1 MTKKEIKFITKYGV
15 NISNESKN
23 KILIGREYELR
34 SIMQTLIRRE
44 KSCPMLVGYAGT
56 GKTAIV
62 QGLCNLINQNKVPNE
77 LRNYTIYSI
86 SINNLEAGTRIQGEL
101 EERVENLFS
110 EAAKYKDSIILFID
124 EIHTILNNI
133 KIANVIKTYITSAS
147 GGIKCI
153 GATTLDEYRKFIEP
167 DTALKRRFNMIFID
181 EPGINETIKIVRGV
195 KHQLENFYHI
205 NIPDKII
212 QKTASISKRYWI
224 TQNNPDLTLEILDDT
239 ASRLKFEREL
249 EPDSIAKIAK
259 QIIEL
264 KLEIEILKIEEES
277 NTRIENLT
285 KELEILENQYSDMS
299 IKWEEEKSKILQI
312 MDLQKKIANTL
323 NLIEEHKNNY
333 NLVEAGRLRYV
344 DLPKYKNELK
354 LLEDNSKF
362 EFTSLN
368 MTVKDILNTVSKKTG
383 IGIEQ
388 LSYNTSSISELRQFL
403 SKNIFGQNTAINTIC
418 SQLKRVWGGFRNMD
432 RPISVMCFVG
442 PSGVGKTRMAQL
454 LSEFLFQN
462 KDCLKIINMAQYSD
476 RHHASALFGT
486 TAGYVGY
493 KDEGILTG
501 AVRNRPY
508 QVILFKSI
516 EKAHPQIIDQIIEI
530 ISNGVIEDSAGRV
543 TNFREAKI
551 IFTITIPSSDRPHI
565 NNDDIA
571 YDHEVI
577 DDMMRLFKAEFVDKM
592 HTIVRFNQ
600 INRQYYPQIII
611 YSIEQEILSFKSNT
625 NISIVIDDEVY
636 NFLYNLY
643 LSAMIGIREIT
654 KVLETQLYNKIIDI
668 ACEISESDKKYKYI
682 YVCIKSGSL
691 NIQIMNKSS
700 DSNVLLQ

>member
-1 MTKKEIKFITKYGV
+1 MGRGEIKNF
-15 NISNESKN
+15 
-23 KILIGREYELR
+23 
-34 SIMQTLIRRE
+34 
-44 KSCPMLVGYAGT
+44 A
-56 GKTAIV
+56 
-62 QGLCNLINQNKVPNE
+62 
-77 LRNYTIYSI
+77 
-86 SINNLEAGTRIQGEL
+86 NNGFT
-101 EERVENLFS
+101 
-110 EAAKYKDSIILFID
+110 
-124 EIHTILNNI
+124 
-133 KIANVIKTYITSAS
+133 
-147 GGIKCI
+147 
-153 GATTLDEYRKFIEP
+153 
-167 DTALKRRFNMIFID
+167 
-181 EPGINETIKIVRGV
+181 
-195 KHQLENFYHI
+195 
-205 NIPDKII
+205 
-212 QKTASISKRYWI
+212 
-224 TQNNPDLTLEILDDT
+224 
-239 ASRLKFEREL
+239 
-249 EPDSIAKIAK
+249 
-259 QIIEL
+259 
-264 KLEIEILKIEEES
+264 
-277 NTRIENLT
+277 
-285 KELEILENQYSDMS
+285 
-299 IKWEEEKSKILQI
+299 
-312 MDLQKKIANTL
+312 KKIANTL

-636 NFLYNLY
+636 NFY
-643 LSAMIGIREIT
+643 
-654 KVLETQLYNKIIDI
+654 II
-668 ACEISESDKKYKYI
+668 YI
-682 YVCIKSGSL
+682 
-691 NIQIMNKSS
+691 
-700 DSNVLLQ
+700 

>member
-1 MTKKEIKFITKYGV
+1 MKKEIKFITKYGV
-15 NISNESKN
+15 DISNESKN

-133 KIANVIKTYITSAS
+133 KIANVIKTYITSSS

-195 KHQLENFYHI
+195 KHQIENFYNI

-212 QKTASISKRYWI
+212 QKTALISKRYWL
-224 TQNNPDLTLEILDDT
+224 TQNNPDLTLEIIDDT
-239 ASRLKFEREL
+239 ASRLKFEREI

-277 NTRIENLT
+277 NSKIESLTR
-285 KELEILENQYSDMS
+285 ELEILENKYSDMS
-299 IKWEEEKSKILQI
+299 IKWEEEKLKILQI
-312 MDLQKKIANTL
+312 MDLNKKIANTL

-344 DLPKYKNELK
+344 DLPRYKNELK
-354 LLEDNSKF
+354 ILEANSKF

-368 MTVKDILNTVSKKTG
+368 MTFKDILNTVSKKTG

-388 LSYNTSSISELRQFL
+388 LSYNTSSIEELKQFL
-403 SKNIFGQNTAINTIC
+403 TNNIFGQNSAINAVC

-442 PSGVGKTRMAQL
+442 PSGVGKTRMAHL
-454 LSEFLFQN
+454 LSEFLFKN
-462 KDCLKIINMAQYSD
+462 KDYIKVINMAQYSD
-476 RHHASALFGT
+476 MHHASALFGT
-486 TAGYVGY
+486 TAGFIGY
-493 KDEGILTG
+493 KEEGILTG
-501 AVRNRPY
+501 TVRNRPY
-508 QVILFKSI
+508 QVILLKSI

-530 ISNGVIEDSAGRV
+530 IGNGIIEDNAGRI

-551 IFTITIPSSDRPHI
+551 IFTVNIPVSDRPHI
-565 NNDDIA
+565 NNDDVS
-571 YDHEVI
+571 YDHEI
-577 DDMMRLFKAEFVDKM
+577 MDDMLRIFKPEFVDKI
-592 HTIVRFNQ
+592 HTIVKFNQ
-600 INRQYYPQIII
+600 INRQYYPQIIK
-611 YSIEQEILSFKSNT
+611 YNIEQEILAFKNNT
-625 NISIVIDDEVY
+625 SISVIICDEVY
-636 NFLYNLY
+636 GFLNNLY
-643 LSAMIGIREIT
+643 LNAMIGIREIN
-654 KVLETQLYNKIIDI
+654 KVLENQLYNKIIDI
-668 ACEISESDKKYKYI
+668 SCEISESNKKLKYI
-682 YVCIKSGSL
+682 YVSIKLG
-691 NIQIMNKSS
+691 NIDIKILDKNS
-700 DSNVLLQ
+700 DGNINT

>member
-1 MTKKEIKFITKYGV
+1 
-15 NISNESKN
+15 
-23 KILIGREYELR
+23 
-34 SIMQTLIRRE
+34 
-44 KSCPMLVGYAGT
+44 
-56 GKTAIV
+56 
-62 QGLCNLINQNKVPNE
+62 
-77 LRNYTIYSI
+77 
-86 SINNLEAGTRIQGEL
+86 
-101 EERVENLFS
+101 
-110 EAAKYKDSIILFID
+110 
-124 EIHTILNNI
+124 
-133 KIANVIKTYITSAS
+133 
-147 GGIKCI
+147 
-153 GATTLDEYRKFIEP
+153 
-167 DTALKRRFNMIFID
+167 
-181 EPGINETIKIVRGV
+181 
-195 KHQLENFYHI
+195 
-205 NIPDKII
+205 
-212 QKTASISKRYWI
+212 
-224 TQNNPDLTLEILDDT
+224 
-239 ASRLKFEREL
+239 
-249 EPDSIAKIAK
+249 
-259 QIIEL
+259 
-264 KLEIEILKIEEES
+264 
-277 NTRIENLT
+277 
-285 KELEILENQYSDMS
+285 
-299 IKWEEEKSKILQI
+299 
-312 MDLQKKIANTL
+312 
-323 NLIEEHKNNY
+323 
-333 NLVEAGRLRYV
+333 
-344 DLPKYKNELK
+344 
-354 LLEDNSKF
+354 
-362 EFTSLN
+362 
-368 MTVKDILNTVSKKTG
+368 
-383 IGIEQ
+383 
-388 LSYNTSSISELRQFL
+388 
-403 SKNIFGQNTAINTIC
+403 
-418 SQLKRVWGGFRNMD
+418 MD

-551 IFTITIPSSDRPHI
+551 IFTITIPSSDRPYI